1 MIVSGS
7 VKKIIDNTT
16 FSFISSYSKKDKK
29 YKKFIM
35 KSKIYLV
42 HFNGL
47 DRKIKVGDLVEI
59 KSSRPISKRK
69 NWILI

>member
-7 VKKIIDNTT
+7 VEKIIDNSTLRLV
-16 FSFISSYSKKDKK
+16 SSYSKKDKK

-35 KSKIYLV
+35 KSKTYLA
-42 HFNGL
+42 HFNAL
-47 DRKIKVGDLVEI
+47 DRKIKIGDLVSI

-69 NWILI
+69 KWTLI